1 MLCKIA
7 PQNFVNAG
15 KTLPPKFE
23 SAQAL
28 VDALAHA
35 YFQVVDTQYR
45 TACTLTAT
53 VSCAVLRHFG
63 MDAQL
68 EPCQVWYSHPHHN
81 YVIGFVGNAA
91 KEGKW
96 DGHLVCTSGKLLIDA
111 SLFHF
116 NKEFGLEVPWVAAV
130 QRIPV
135 PSQMLARHELSDDS
149 TLKWLYPPPGSDT
162 RYPEVPQG
170 LVQELAGSL
179 IKRLTP
185 TIAG

>member
-1 MLCKIA
+1 MLACLL
-7 PQNFVNAG
+7 NVFG
-15 KTLPPKFE
+15 KVEETMAPKFE
-23 SAQAL
+23 SEQAL

-35 YFQVVDTQYR
+35 YYQVVDTQYR
-45 TACTLTAT
+45 IACTLTAS

-63 MDAQL
+63 MEVQL
-68 EPCQVWYSHPHHN
+68 EPCQVWYSYPHHN
-81 YVIGFVGNAA
+81 YVIGFVGNAPQ
-91 KEGKW
+91 EGKW

-179 IKRLTP
+179 IERLAT
-185 TIAG
+185 TIPP

>member
-1 MLCKIA
+1 MA
-7 PQNFVNAG
+7 
-15 KTLPPKFE
+15 PKFE
-23 SAQAL
+23 SEQAL

-68 EPCQVWYSHPHHN
+68 VPCQVWHSHSHASH
-81 YVIGFVGNAA
+81 VIGFLGNAPQ
-91 KEGKW
+91 EGKW

-116 NKEFGLEVPWVAAV
+116 NLEFGLEVPWVAAV

-135 PSQMLARHELSDDS
+135 PSQMLARHELSADS

-170 LVQELAGSL
+170 LVGALAGSL
-179 IKRLTP
+179 IERLGGDSVS
-185 TIAG
+185 I